1 MSAPTEPPD
10 AGDEFRWRAF
20 FRASSD
26 PLFLLNG
33 RRRILFVN
41 PAWTGLTGIS
51 AQEARG
57 KTCRLA
63 RPAPPHDSYLDLLAH
78 ALCPPREVLRGSQG
92 RVRRLLRGP
101 DAISHTWDI
110 EFLPLAQA
118 GRVLGILGRILL
130 VAREPAPESPPLP
143 EKLANLREQVLEQRI
158 NLLPALDA
166 PRPRHLADR
175 LLLAASLRCPVLLV
189 GEPGTGKTT
198 LARFLH
204 SAGPD
209 RKNAL
214 AVLDCARLP
223 VEALCDFLL
232 GDRMSLVNQGV
243 GMVYLREPACL
254 PRDLQ
259 LRLLPIVQRSAV
271 EPGMR
276 FLAGSRQEPHAL
288 VQAGAL
294 LEDFAFALD
303 AFRIDVP
310 PLRQRRAELPQLVAV
325 VLERLEASGQRVAGL
340 APDAWQLLQ
349 GHPWPGNLREL
360 GEVLTAACQ
369 RAPETRAPSG
379 QITAADLPAALRL
392 PQVMEQA
399 PGQAAER
406 KLPLDDLLKQAERR
420 LIQLAL
426 VRAHGSKTR
435 AAEILGIWRTRL
447 WRRMEALGID
457 DPEGPGAVRLE
468 LDE

>member
-1 MSAPTEPPD
+1 MSAPTEPSD
-10 AGDEFRWRAF
+10 AGAEFRWRAF

-41 PAWTGLTGIS
+41 PAWERLTGIS
-51 AQEARG
+51 AAEARNRL
-57 KTCRLA
+57 CQLA
-63 RPAPPHDSYLDLLAH
+63 RPTPPHDSFLDLLTH
-78 ALCPPREVLRGSQG
+78 ALCPPRQVLRGSQG

-101 DAISHTWDI
+101 DASALTWDI
-110 EFLPLAQA
+110 EFLPLSRN
-118 GRVLGILGRILL
+118 GRVLGIVGRILP
-130 VAREPAPESPPLP
+130 AGREPAPESPPLP
-143 EKLANLREQVLEQRI
+143 EKLANLREEVLEQRI

-175 LLLAASLRCPVLLV
+175 LLLAASLHCPVLLV

-204 SAGPD
+204 SAGPN
-209 RKNAL
+209 RKKSL

-223 VEALCDFLL
+223 VEALHDFLL
-232 GDRMSLVNQGV
+232 GDRLSLANQGV

-259 LRLLPIVQRSAV
+259 SRLLPIVQRSAV

-276 FLAGSRQEPHAL
+276 FLAGSRQDPQAL
-288 VQAGAL
+288 VQSGAL
-294 LEDFAFALD
+294 VEDFACALD

-310 PLRQRRAELPQLVAV
+310 PLRQRRAELQQLVAG
-325 VLERLEASGQRVAGL
+325 VLERLEARGHRVTEIA
-340 APDAWQLLQ
+340 ADAWQLLL

-360 GEVLTAACQ
+360 SEVLATACD
-369 RAPETRAPSG
+369 RAPSAKAVPD

-392 PQVMEQA
+392 PQVMAQA
-399 PGQAAER
+399 PSAAEHP
-406 KLPLDDLLKQAERR
+406 LPLDDLLKQAERR

-426 VRAHGSKTR
+426 ARARGSKTR
-435 AAEILGIWRTRL
+435 AAELLGIWRTRL

-457 DPEGPGAVRLE
+457 DPEGPGAVQLE